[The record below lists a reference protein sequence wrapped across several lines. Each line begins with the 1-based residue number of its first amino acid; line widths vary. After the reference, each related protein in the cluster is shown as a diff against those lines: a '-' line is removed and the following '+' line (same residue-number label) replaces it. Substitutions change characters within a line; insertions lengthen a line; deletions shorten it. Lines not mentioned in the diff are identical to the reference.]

1 MVGFKIG
8 RSLAQR
14 RALGTSRLELLRFH
28 LRQVRVPRAARR
40 VFKRH
45 SKTTLEA
52 AHILENSENLANV
65 TSILEANPNVL
76 ADISARVSESGRQ
89 HIGTSA
95 KTRRVQRMLWA
106 EDEAAVPVRPALAK
120 ANCPRKT
127 TYGCPEVHDTH
138 TEVCIQ
144 KARPQDGDWM
154 GAADP
159 PYRIR

>member
-1 MVGFKIG
+1 MEEPGLSEELSGYPDWSYYGSTFGKYGLLV
-8 RSLAQR
+8 QR
-14 RALGTSRLELLRFH
+14 D
-28 LRQVRVPRAARR
+28 R

-45 SKTTLEA
+45 SKTTLGA

-65 TSILEANPNVL
+65 TAILEANSMYSPP
-76 ADISARVSESGRQ
+76 SAHPSPSQAVNHTGA
-89 HIGTSA
+89 SA
-95 KTRRVQRMLWA
+95 KTRRVQRMLQA

-138 TEVCIQ
+138 TGACIQ

-159 PYRIR
+159 PYRTR